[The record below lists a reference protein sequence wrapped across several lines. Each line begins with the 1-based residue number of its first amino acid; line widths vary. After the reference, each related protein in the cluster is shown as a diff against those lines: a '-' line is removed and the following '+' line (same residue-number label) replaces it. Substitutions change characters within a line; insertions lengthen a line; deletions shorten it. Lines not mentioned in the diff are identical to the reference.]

1 VKGRKRHVLV
11 DTQGWLWGLEVT
23 PANVQDKVGARRLAA
38 QVAPL
43 APRLAH
49 VWADGGYGG
58 EALAEEYATYGWTL
72 EVVQPVAAARGF
84 AVLPKR
90 WIVER
95 TFGWCVQQRRLRI
108 DYEERPD
115 IAATFIYLAMIGL
128 MARRLVHAPTS

>member
-23 PANVQDKVGARRLAA
+23 PANVQDKTGARRLAA
-38 QVAPL
+38 RVAPL
-43 APRLAH
+43 APGLAH

-58 EALAEEYATYGWTL
+58 EALAEAYAAYGWTL
-72 EVVQPVAAARGF
+72 EVVQPTAAARGF

-95 TFGWCVQQRRLRI
+95 TFGWCVHQRRLRI
-108 DYEERPD
+108 DYEERPEV
-115 IAATFIYLAMIGL
+115 AATFVYLALIAL
-128 MARRLVHAPTS
+128 MTRRLVHVSTS